1 MSNMY
6 SLSDFDLEKTTPE
19 RLGEILIE
27 AKKAYYTT
35 GKPIMDDH
43 TYDTLEEVLKKKS
56 PYHRLFSKVG
66 HENFDTGW
74 EKKTHSMPM
83 GSQNKVSTYDDLVH
97 YFELKNKS
105 SPFLQKG
112 TEGGFLVQP
121 KCDGISLEIEYK
133 NGQLLD
139 AITRGDGH
147 TGDVITQ
154 NVVKMK
160 NLVLSLSKDFT
171 GSVRCEIV
179 VTKKDFE
186 KLNEKSEEK
195 YSNSRNAASGL
206 SQRLDGKYSELCSL
220 YATDIFLSKERSRPF
235 PTSRLF
241 PTSRPSS
248 ISQPFSTE
256 IEKIKF
262 LKSLGFTPVESHLCQ
277 SFTEIEK
284 IYQNFLQE
292 TRKSYPYDIDGLVIK
307 INDLEIAHNLGQKNG
322 RPKYQVAYKFPAES
336 NQSQIKKI
344 VWQVGPLG
352 SITPVAEIEPVEIS
366 GAIINFASLGN
377 YDLVIKKNLNEGDI
391 IEISRRGD
399 VIPHIEKVIT
409 KVVSGHVEVPQN
421 CPACNT
427 LLVREEKIL
436 RCPNIHGCLPQ
447 ILGSLQLFCHKLD
460 ILGLSEKTIQKLYDS
475 GTVRLPGDFYK
486 LKVSDIKDLENLGEK
501 SAKNIINQIQNKKNL
516 TLRQIFDSAA
526 IPNFSSARIKQV
538 IETGFD
544 TPEKLLNIT
553 SSDLLKTKGFKQ
565 ILAQKI
571 VDGIKL
577 RHDWI
582 ISILNNVE
590 TRQWHVSTNKKLSN
604 LSFAITGTLSK
615 PRQKIVELIEN
626 NGGKVLS
633 SVTQKTDYLISN
645 ESNSNSSKFV
655 DAKKFGIKIINEEEF
670 NKMLK

>member
-1 MSNMY
+1 
-6 SLSDFDLEKTTPE
+6 
-19 RLGEILIE
+19 
-27 AKKAYYTT
+27 
-35 GKPIMDDH
+35 
-43 TYDTLEEVLKKKS
+43 
-56 PYHRLFSKVG
+56 
-66 HENFDTGW
+66 
-74 EKKTHSMPM
+74 MPM
-83 GSQNKVSTYDDLVH
+83 GSQNKVSSYDDLVH

-112 TEGGFLVQP
+112 AEGGFLVQP

-179 VTKKDFE
+179 VTKKDFV

-220 YATDIFLSKERSRPF
+220 YATDIFVSKEQ
-235 PTSRLF
+235 SRL
-241 PTSRPSS
+241 
-248 ISQPFSTE
+248 FSTE

-526 IPNFSSARIKQV
+526 IPNFSSARIKQI
-538 IETGFD
+538 IEAGFD

-582 ISILNNVE
+582 KSILNNVE
-590 TRQWHVSTNKKLSN
+590 TRQRHVSTNKKLSN

>member
-56 PYHRLFSKVG
+56 PYHRIFSKVG

-74 EKKTHSMPM
+74 EKKAHSMPM
-83 GSQNKVSTYDDLVH
+83 GSQNKVSSYDDLVH

-112 TEGGFLVQP
+112 AEGGFLVQP

-235 PTSRLF
+235 PTDCRKSKIAAGNRRDNLIPWRAREITRLF
-241 PTSRPSS
+241 PKLSFRRKPESS
-248 ISQPFSTE
+248 
-256 IEKIKF
+256 
-262 LKSLGFTPVESHLCQ
+262 
-277 SFTEIEK
+277 
-284 IYQNFLQE
+284 
-292 TRKSYPYDIDGLVIK
+292 GL
-307 INDLEIAHNLGQKNG
+307 KNG
-322 RPKYQVAYKFPAES
+322 FIPGHRFS
-336 NQSQIKKI
+336 
-344 VWQVGPLG
+344 
-352 SITPVAEIEPVEIS
+352 PV
-366 GAIINFASLGN
+366 
-377 YDLVIKKNLNEGDI
+377 
-391 IEISRRGD
+391 
-399 VIPHIEKVIT
+399 
-409 KVVSGHVEVPQN
+409 
-421 CPACNT
+421 
-427 LLVREEKIL
+427 
-436 RCPNIHGCLPQ
+436 
-447 ILGSLQLFCHKLD
+447 
-460 ILGLSEKTIQKLYDS
+460 
-475 GTVRLPGDFYK
+475 
-486 LKVSDIKDLENLGEK
+486 
-501 SAKNIINQIQNKKNL
+501 
-516 TLRQIFDSAA
+516 
-526 IPNFSSARIKQV
+526 
-538 IETGFD
+538 
-544 TPEKLLNIT
+544 
-553 SSDLLKTKGFKQ
+553 
-565 ILAQKI
+565 
-571 VDGIKL
+571 
-577 RHDWI
+577 
-582 ISILNNVE
+582 
-590 TRQWHVSTNKKLSN
+590 
-604 LSFAITGTLSK
+604 
-615 PRQKIVELIEN
+615 
-626 NGGKVLS
+626 
-633 SVTQKTDYLISN
+633 
-645 ESNSNSSKFV
+645 
-655 DAKKFGIKIINEEEF
+655 
-670 NKMLK
+670 

>member
-56 PYHRLFSKVG
+56 PYHRIFSKVG

-74 EKKTHSMPM
+74 EKKAHSMPM
-83 GSQNKVSTYDDLVH
+83 GSQNKVSSYDDLVH

-112 TEGGFLVQP
+112 AEGGFLVQP

-179 VTKKDFE
+179 VTKKDFV

-220 YATDIFLSKERSRPF
+220 YATDIFVSKEQ
-235 PTSRLF
+235 SRL
-241 PTSRPSS
+241 
-248 ISQPFSTE
+248 FSTE

-307 INDLEIAHNLGQKNG
+307 INDLEITRNLGQKNG

-516 TLRQIFDSAA
+516 TLRQVFDSAA

-538 IETGFD
+538 IEAGFN

-553 SSDLLKTKGFKQ
+553 SSDLLKIKGFKQ
-565 ILAQKI
+565 TLAQKI
-571 VDGIKL
+571 VEGIKL

-582 ISILNNVE
+582 KSILNNVE
-590 TRQWHVSTNKKLSN
+590 TRQWHVSANKKLSN
-604 LSFAITGTLSK
+604 LSFAITGTLFK

-633 SVTQKTDYLISN
+633 SVTQNTDYLISN

>member
-1 MSNMY
+1 MY

-56 PYHRLFSKVG
+56 PYHRIFSKVG

-74 EKKTHSMPM
+74 EKKAHSMPM
-83 GSQNKVSTYDDLVH
+83 GSQNKVSSYDDLVH

-112 TEGGFLVQP
+112 AEGGFLVQP

-179 VTKKDFE
+179 VTKKDFV

-220 YATDIFLSKERSRPF
+220 YATDIFVSKEQ
-235 PTSRLF
+235 SRL
-241 PTSRPSS
+241 
-248 ISQPFSTE
+248 FSTE

-307 INDLEIAHNLGQKNG
+307 INDLEITRNLGQKNG

-526 IPNFSSARIKQV
+526 IPNFSSARIKQI
-538 IETGFD
+538 IEAGFD

-582 ISILNNVE
+582 KSILNNVE
-590 TRQWHVSTNKKLSN
+590 TRQRHVSTNKKLSN

>member
-56 PYHRLFSKVG
+56 PYHRIFSKVG

-74 EKKTHSMPM
+74 EKKAHSMPM
-83 GSQNKVSTYDDLVH
+83 GSQNKVSSYDDLVH

-112 TEGGFLVQP
+112 AEGGFLVQP

-179 VTKKDFE
+179 VTKKDFV

-220 YATDIFLSKERSRPF
+220 YATDIFVSKEQ
-235 PTSRLF
+235 SRL
-241 PTSRPSS
+241 
-248 ISQPFSTE
+248 FSTE

-516 TLRQIFDSAA
+516 TLRQVFDSAA

-538 IETGFD
+538 IEAGFN

-553 SSDLLKTKGFKQ
+553 SSDLLKIKGFKQ
-565 ILAQKI
+565 TLAQKI
-571 VDGIKL
+571 VEGIKL

-582 ISILNNVE
+582 KSILNNVE
-590 TRQWHVSTNKKLSN
+590 TRQWHVSANKKLSN
-604 LSFAITGTLSK
+604 LSFAITGTLFK

-633 SVTQKTDYLISN
+633 SVTQNTDYLISN

>member
-74 EKKTHSMPM
+74 EKKAHSMPM

-206 SQRLDGKYSELCSL
+206 SQRLDGKYSKLCSL
-220 YATDIFLSKERSRPF
+220 YATDIFVSKEQ
-235 PTSRLF
+235 SRLF

-307 INDLEIAHNLGQKNG
+307 INDLEITRNLGQKNG

-409 KVVSGHVEVPQN
+409 KVVSGHVKVPQN

-516 TLRQIFDSAA
+516 TLRQVFDSAA

-538 IETGFD
+538 IEAGFN

-553 SSDLLKTKGFKQ
+553 SSDLLKIKGFKQ
-565 ILAQKI
+565 TLAQKI
-571 VDGIKL
+571 VEGIKL

-582 ISILNNVE
+582 KSILNNVE
-590 TRQWHVSTNKKLSN
+590 TRQWHVSANKKLSN
-604 LSFAITGTLSK
+604 LSFAITGTLFK

-633 SVTQKTDYLISN
+633 SVTQNTDYLISN

-655 DAKKFGIKIINEEEF
+655 NAKKFGIKIINEEEF

>member
-74 EKKTHSMPM
+74 EKKAHSMPM
-83 GSQNKVSTYDDLVH
+83 GSQNKVSSYDDLVH

-112 TEGGFLVQP
+112 AEGGFLVQP

-179 VTKKDFE
+179 VTKKDFV

-220 YATDIFLSKERSRPF
+220 YATDIFVSKEQ
-235 PTSRLF
+235 SRL
-241 PTSRPSS
+241 
-248 ISQPFSTE
+248 FSTE

-526 IPNFSSARIKQV
+526 IPNFSSARIKQI
-538 IETGFD
+538 IEAGFD

-582 ISILNNVE
+582 KSILNNVE
-590 TRQWHVSTNKKLSN
+590 TRQRHVSTNKKLSN

>member
-74 EKKTHSMPM
+74 EKKAHSMPM

-179 VTKKDFE
+179 VTKKDFV

-220 YATDIFLSKERSRPF
+220 YATDIFVSKEQ
-235 PTSRLF
+235 SRL
-241 PTSRPSS
+241 
-248 ISQPFSTE
+248 FSTE

-526 IPNFSSARIKQV
+526 IPNFSSARIKQI
-538 IETGFD
+538 IEAGFD

-582 ISILNNVE
+582 KSILNNVE
-590 TRQWHVSTNKKLSN
+590 TRQRHVSTNKKLSN

>member
-74 EKKTHSMPM
+74 EKKAHSMPM

-220 YATDIFLSKERSRPF
+220 YATDIFVSKEQ
-235 PTSRLF
+235 SRLF

-292 TRKSYPYDIDGLVIK
+292 TRKSYSYDIDGLVIK
-307 INDLEIAHNLGQKNG
+307 INDLEITRNLGQKNG

-409 KVVSGHVEVPQN
+409 KVVSGHVKVPQN

-516 TLRQIFDSAA
+516 TLRQVFDSAA

-538 IETGFD
+538 IEAGFN

-553 SSDLLKTKGFKQ
+553 SSDLLRIKGFKQ
-565 ILAQKI
+565 TLAQKI
-571 VDGIKL
+571 VEGIKL
-577 RHDWI
+577 RHDWVK
-582 ISILNNVE
+582 SILAEV
-590 TRQWHVSTNKKLSN
+590 TLKDQRTKVQKLSS
-604 LSFAITGTLSK
+604 LSFAITGTLSQ
-615 PRQKIVELIEN
+615 PRQKIMELIEN

-633 SVTQKTDYLISN
+633 SVTQITDYLISN

-655 DAKKFGIKIINEEEF
+655 NAKKFGIKIINEEEF